1 MNEKENLSKWVNKI
15 KEALSNQG
23 ELLKSQGLINDYKI
37 ESSEENFSVAED
49 GVLEYDLHIK
59 QKLVPKKSAEYVE
72 LEFKI
77 LKEGGEF

>member
-1 MNEKENLSKWVNKI
+1 MIDKQEILREVR
-15 KEALSNQG
+15 NQG

-77 LKEGGEF
+77 LKEGDEFKEV